1 MPDATHTPDLTIEEQ
16 LRAAQGV
23 LLLVAEL
30 FELYSFTPRGR
41 SRHGFSAAASATVA
55 ALAGGRARTS
65 TGSCAASRR
74 ERPTP
79 RRTRREG
86 PGRDT
91 TPLLDP

>member
-1 MPDATHTPDLTIEEQ
+1 MPDAAHRPDLTIEEQ

-30 FELYSFTPRGR
+30 FELYSFTPEG